1 MSEISFYGTGF
12 IAEPLKPRLD
22 MIYQTILGQ
31 SSNRTVGI
39 ASNFQE
45 T

>member
-22 MIYQTILGQ
+22 IIYQTSFIE
-31 SSNRTVGI
+31 RVGLHDT
-39 ASNFQE
+39 S
-45 T
+45 